1 MYVYIYMERQRERE
15 RENLSI
21 RFVYVFT
28 SVYLNVCA
36 HVYVHIKKV
45 YTLHM
50 PATF

>member
-1 MYVYIYMERQRERE
+1 MYVYIYGETE